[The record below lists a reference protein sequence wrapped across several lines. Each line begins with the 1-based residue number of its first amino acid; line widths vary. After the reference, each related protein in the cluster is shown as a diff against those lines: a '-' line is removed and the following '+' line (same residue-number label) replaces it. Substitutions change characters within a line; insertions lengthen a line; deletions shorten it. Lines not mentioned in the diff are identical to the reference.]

1 METKRRWTFKEVAY
15 VQTNFGKKTFEDM
28 AKELGRTPMSVRQFT
43 IRKRMT
49 VGCTV
54 KRNIL
59 QELLKTAFK
68 HPEDFHPSK
77 TFYKET
83 GIGQKRFWT
92 LYYGH
97 KAVTQKEYYAVAD
110 YLGVTLE
117 EAFASRQLNLFEE
130 ENP

>member
-1 METKRRWTFKEVAY
+1 METKRRWTSEEAAY

-49 VGCTV
+49 VGRTV

-68 HPEDFHPSK
+68 HPDDFRPSK
-77 TFYKET
+77 PFYKET
-83 GIGQKRFWT
+83 GIGQKRFLS

-110 YLGVTLE
+110 YLGVTCE

>member
-1 METKRRWTFKEVAY
+1 METKRRWTSEEAAY

-49 VGCTV
+49 VGRTV

-68 HPEDFHPSK
+68 HPEDFRPSK
-77 TFYKET
+77 TFYGET
-83 GIGQKRFWT
+83 GIGQKRFWA
-92 LYYGH
+92 LYYGY

-110 YLGVTLE
+110 YLGVTRE

>member
-15 VQTNFGKKTFEDM
+15 VQTNLGKKTFEDM

-68 HPEDFHPSK
+68 HPDDFRPSK

-83 GIGQKRFWT
+83 GIGQKRFWA

-110 YLGVTLE
+110 YLGVTCE

>member
-130 ENP
+130 EYP

>member
-1 METKRRWTFKEVAY
+1 METKRRWTSEEAAY

-49 VGCTV
+49 VGRTV

-110 YLGVTLE
+110 YLGVTRE

>member
-1 METKRRWTFKEVAY
+1 METKRRWTSEEIAY
-15 VQTNFGKKTFEDM
+15 VQTNFGKETFEDM
-28 AKELGRTPMSVRQFT
+28 AKKLGRTPMSVRQFT

-49 VGCTV
+49 VGRTV

-59 QELLKTAFK
+59 QELLRTAFK
-68 HPEDFHPSK
+68 HPEDFRPSK

-92 LYYGH
+92 LYWGH
-97 KAVTQKEYYAVAD
+97 KAITLEEYHAVAN

-117 EAFASRQLNLFEE
+117 EAFEARQLNLFEE
-130 ENP
+130 ENQ

>member
-1 METKRRWTFKEVAY
+1 
-15 VQTNFGKKTFEDM
+15 M

-49 VGCTV
+49 VGRTV

-68 HPEDFHPSK
+68 HPEDFRPSK
-77 TFYKET
+77 TFYGET
-83 GIGQKRFWT
+83 GIGQKRFWA

-110 YLGVTLE
+110 YLGVTRE